1 MMLLNAQYRT
11 DQNAFGGRDIERGG
25 ISVTISTAVDE
36 AAYVEPADDT
46 VLPGYPRPTLSHRE
60 CEVVLSW
67 LRSDSKA
74 VVGEQLFISIGTVNT
89 HLARIR
95 SKYAAVGRPAPTKA
109 ALFARALQDG
119 LTDLRDW

>member
-1 MMLLNAQYRT
+1 M
-11 DQNAFGGRDIERGG
+11 
-25 ISVTISTAVDE
+25 TICTTVEDRIGYVE
-36 AAYVEPADDT
+36 PTAYVEPSGYVEPAGYDGPAADT
-46 VLPGYPRPTLSHRE
+46 ALRWYPTPTLSHRE
-60 CEVVLSW
+60 CEVVLAW

-74 VVGEQLFISIGTVNT
+74 VVAAHLFISIGTVNT

-119 LTDLRDW
+119 LTELRDW

>member
-1 MMLLNAQYRT
+1 MTL
-11 DQNAFGGRDIERGG
+11 
-25 ISVTISTAVDE
+25 STAVDE
-36 AAYVEPADDT
+36 AEYVEPAADT
-46 VLPGYPRPTLSHRE
+46 AMPGCPRPTLSHRE
-60 CEVVLSW
+60 CEVVLAW

-95 SKYAAVGRPAPTKA
+95 SKYAAVGRSAPTKA

>member
-1 MMLLNAQYRT
+1 M
-11 DQNAFGGRDIERGG
+11 
-25 ISVTISTAVDE
+25 TICTAVDE
-36 AAYVEPADDT
+36 ASYVEPAGGT
-46 VLPGYPRPTLSHRE
+46 ALRFHPRPTLSHRE
-60 CEVVLSW
+60 CEVVLAW

-74 VVGEQLFISIGTVNT
+74 VVAAQLFISIGTVNT

-95 SKYAAVGRPAPTKA
+95 SKYAAIGRPAPTKA